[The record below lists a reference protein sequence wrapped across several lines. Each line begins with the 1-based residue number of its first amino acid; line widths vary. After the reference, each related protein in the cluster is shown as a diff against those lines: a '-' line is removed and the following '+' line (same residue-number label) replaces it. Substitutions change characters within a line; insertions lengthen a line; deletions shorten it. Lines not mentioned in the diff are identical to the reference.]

1 MIIQYDYFMSLEK
14 FHTHSKLSKNKEN
27 TMTYQNI
34 LVPVDGSETAL
45 NVVKHAAELA
55 KAFNSKV
62 TVVQVMTLDPYI
74 AAEYISHGQSNMLIE
89 RARGFIQDNINSAK
103 QQFLDEGLNVETRVL
118 EGENIART
126 IAQAVTDLKTD
137 LVILSSHGR
146 TGFQKLIMGSV
157 AQSLLTEL
165 QIPVLVIK

>member
-1 MIIQYDYFMSLEK
+1 MINEYTLFSTLLFGLILF
-14 FHTHSKLSKNKEN
+14 SKESA
-27 TMTYQNI
+27 MTYQNI
-34 LVPVDGSETAL
+34 LVPVDGSETSL
-45 NVVKHAAELA
+45 SVIKHAVDCA
-55 KAFNSKV
+55 KAFNAKI

-74 AAEYISHGQSNMLIE
+74 ASEYLANGQSNQIIE
-89 RARGFIQDNINSAK
+89 RARNYILENLKTAK
-103 QQFLDEGLNVETRVL
+103 ELFNAEGADVETRLL

-126 IAQAVTDLKTD
+126 ISQATTDLKSD